1 MSMTLPL
8 SASSQAKNHVSIV
21 FILFHHSFML
31 FLLLIV
37 LPPLLFSCVTLQD
50 LAFTLTYHL
59 SNLIIFPSPII
70 LILQDFLSSSAC
82 CHLHHLVSFLFSG
95 VSRNFLIFMITLGA
109 NRWWFYTFDLEICFA
124 QRNVALFHHSN
135 FVEFHA
141 FWLVHGLRSTR
152 SCIPPVRTHLSR
164 TPYPFPRHEAVQKQ
178 CFSLDDLYQSLTWS
192 ERHCFCGNV
201 AFSET
206 ARRQDSSFIKH
217 IGRHLGLTYVSRGI
231 IGRAPQ
237 TTSQV
242 VSPFCARGFTYQSLS
257 PSLPALARSILRC
270 NLPKVVIV
278 SSFVGWLNFIG
289 LA

>member
-1 MSMTLPL
+1 MHGFVAGKGVRCSREVR
-8 SASSQAKNHVSIV
+8 ADRRNAR
-21 FILFHHSFML
+21 
-31 FLLLIV
+31 
-37 LPPLLFSCVTLQD
+37 
-50 LAFTLTYHL
+50 
-59 SNLIIFPSPII
+59 
-70 LILQDFLSSSAC
+70 AC
-82 CHLHHLVSFLFSG
+82 GTKPMYKSKSVKL
-95 VSRNFLIFMITLGA
+95 
-109 NRWWFYTFDLEICFA
+109 
-124 QRNVALFHHSN
+124 
-135 FVEFHA
+135 
-141 FWLVHGLRSTR
+141 
-152 SCIPPVRTHLSR
+152 
-164 TPYPFPRHEAVQKQ
+164 HEAVQKQ

-217 IGRHLGLTYVSRGI
+217 IGRHLGHTYVSRGI

-278 SSFVGWLNFIG
+278 SSFVG
-289 LA
+289 

>member
-1 MSMTLPL
+1 MTWHKQMKKHKNTAKTIENRTWRHLAAFQARLDAPL
-8 SASSQAKNHVSIV
+8 
-21 FILFHHSFML
+21 
-31 FLLLIV
+31 
-37 LPPLLFSCVTLQD
+37 D
-50 LAFTLTYHL
+50 
-59 SNLIIFPSPII
+59 
-70 LILQDFLSSSAC
+70 
-82 CHLHHLVSFLFSG
+82 
-95 VSRNFLIFMITLGA
+95 R
-109 NRWWFYTFDLEICFA
+109 
-124 QRNVALFHHSN
+124 
-135 FVEFHA
+135 
-141 FWLVHGLRSTR
+141 
-152 SCIPPVRTHLSR
+152 
-164 TPYPFPRHEAVQKQ
+164 
-178 CFSLDDLYQSLTWS
+178 CFSTYQYTWS

-231 IGRAPQ
+231 IGRAPP